1 MILGRGERCVPYGDD
16 MLSIGGLLRNRRAG
30 QDKLAWNLPDLAG
43 PDILDL
49 RSPEVPAESTMPRE
63 HVAKRAGGDNVSP
76 SLTWDEAPAG
86 TAELLLVVE
95 DPDAPTPRPWV
106 HCVALLDAGLTE
118 LTAGAL
124 GKGRNASGV
133 RVLRATMG
141 RGYQGPE
148 ALKGH
153 GPHRYVFQLF
163 ALPEPLPAAP
173 GGRPVE
179 RAGPRAVLGAAPGPV
194 LARGRWDVLFER

>member
-1 MILGRGERCVPYGDD
+1 MRPV
-16 MLSIGGLLRNRRAG
+16 GGLLKNMRAG
-30 QDKLAWNLPDLAG
+30 QDDLAWNSPNLAG
-43 PDILDL
+43 PEALNL
-49 RSPEVPAESTMPRE
+49 RSPDVPAESTMPRE
-63 HVAKRAGGDNVSP
+63 HVARRAGGDNVSP
-76 SLTWDEAPAG
+76 PLAWDEGPAG

-95 DPDAPTPRPWV
+95 DPDAPTPKPWV

-118 LTAGAL
+118 LAAGAL
-124 GKGRNASGV
+124 GKGRDAPGV
-133 RVLRATMG
+133 RLLRSTVG

-163 ALPEPLPAAP
+163 ALPEALTSVP

-179 RAGPRAVLGAAPGPV
+179 RAKPRVVLRAAAGPV
-194 LARGRWDVLFER
+194 LARGRWDVSFER

>member
-1 MILGRGERCVPYGDD
+1 MP
-16 MLSIGGLLRNRRAG
+16 SIGALIRNRRAG
-30 QDKLAWNLPDLAG
+30 QDKLAWNLPNLAG
-43 PDILDL
+43 PESLDL
-49 RSPEVPAESTMPRE
+49 RSPAVPAGSTMPME
-63 HVAKRAGGDNVSP
+63 HVARRAGGDNVSP
-76 SLTWDEAPAG
+76 PLTWDAVPPG

-124 GKGRNASGV
+124 GKGRNAPGV

-163 ALPEPLPAAP
+163 ALPEPLPSEP
-173 GGRPVE
+173 GGKPVE
-179 RAGPRAVLGAAPGPV
+179 RAKPRRVLEAARGPA